1 MCAIVTTFEFEYE
14 SARPRSCVLRGGW
27 LAATCCSLLLAAG
40 CDFPGKPNPADQP
53 TPPEKVLKFGAL
65 FAENCAGCHGATG
78 DYGPAP
84 PLNSPLFRAIVSQ
97 ADLESVIR
105 DGRKGTPMPAF
116 AKESGGRLSDAQIQV
131 LAYEIKGVRY
141 KLDENAAS
149 GATNVEPDSNPSSAA
164 AIVPAWGVAGSPP
177 DDAPAYALPETQ
189 PPRTS
194 EEYETI
200 RKTTFTQACAGCH
213 GDRGQG
219 AEKAGAID
227 EPALLALASDQFLRR
242 LVITGRADLGMPEF
256 SGTAGRSANFHP
268 LSGKEIAEL
277 VDLLGHWR
285 GEGAAPGG
293 DHQPSKTA
301 DSVRDRSAKADQHG
315 KS

>member
-1 MCAIVTTFEFEYE
+1 MMFDLKNEV
-14 SARPRSCVLRGGW
+14 ARRPGRGLRRRVFAAVCGW
-27 LAATCCSLLLAAG
+27 LLIAAG

-53 TPPEKVLKFGAL
+53 TPPEKVLKFSAL

-78 DYGPAP
+78 EYGPGP
-84 PLNSPLFRAIVSQ
+84 PLNSPLFRAIVSEG
-97 ADLESVIR
+97 DLQSVIR

-116 AKESGGRLSDAQIQV
+116 AKESGGRLSDAQIHV
-131 LAYEIKGVRY
+131 LVYEIKGVRY

-149 GATNVEPDSNPSSAA
+149 GATNVEPDSNPSSTAGV
-164 AIVPAWGVAGSPP
+164 VPAWGVAGSPP
-177 DDAPAYALPETQ
+177 DDTPAYALPETQ

-194 EEYETI
+194 EEYDTI
-200 RKTTFTQACAGCH
+200 RKTTFATACAGCH

-219 AEKAGAID
+219 GEKAGAID

-242 LVITGRADLGMPEF
+242 LVITGRADLRMPEF
-256 SGTAGRSANFHP
+256 AGTAGRGPNFHP
-268 LSGKEIAEL
+268 LSSKEVTDL

-285 GEGAAPGG
+285 SEGAAPGG
-293 DHQPSKTA
+293 DNQPSKTA
-301 DSVRDRSAKADQHG
+301 DSVRDQSAKTNQHG